1 MDKRQFNGGSR
12 KGSGRKKG
20 TGVSTKIK
28 KYVEEMMIAMLKDE
42 SVNAQIMSE
51 LKQLSVSSGWIYVIK
66 DLDNNEVKIGVT
78 QKENPKNRLSQY
90 TSHKMNIELLFI
102 DDIEDCFELE
112 NEIHIS
118 FKNQRINGD
127 WFNLTNEDVLKIIY
141 IINKHKYKK
150 LYNGRKKQ

>member
-12 KGSGRKKG
+12 KGAGRKKG

-28 KYVEEMMIAMLKDE
+28 KYVEEMMFAMLKDE
-42 SVNAQIMSE
+42 SVNAQIMRE
-51 LKQLSVSSGWIYVIK
+51 FKQLSMSSGWIYVIK

-78 QKENPKNRLSQY
+78 QKENPKHRLSQY
-90 TSHKMNIELLFI
+90 TSHKINIELLFI

-118 FKNQRINGD
+118 FENKRINGD
-127 WFNLTNEDVLKIIY
+127 WFDLTNEDVLKIIY

-150 LYNGRKKQ
+150 LYNGRKK